1 MCDFIIHLKELGG
14 IIKKGRPMKIETK
27 IKGDKN
33 IVIQGIKNSKINI
46 QNENKDLTNK
56 RTYTLIG
63 IIITVLG
70 LIATII
76 IGWDN
81 IINFF
86 A

>member
-1 MCDFIIHLKELGG
+1 
-14 IIKKGRPMKIETK
+14 MKNNTN

-33 IVIQGIKNSKINI
+33 IIVQGSSNPKVNVGHKHKNKSGRKI
-46 QNENKDLTNK
+46 
-56 RTYTLIG
+56 YSLIG
-63 IIITVLG
+63 IIIAVLG

-86 A
+86 LNE